1 MQAIR
6 KVEMKTLKSL
16 IDQHKSYYEAGK
28 KLNVNAQQLKRLV
41 DKGALYNDKG
51 EIFIPSKTKLAL

>member
-1 MQAIR
+1 
-6 KVEMKTLKSL
+6 MKTLKSL

-28 KLNVNAQQLKRLV
+28 QLNVNAQQLKRLV

-51 EIFIPSKTKLAL
+51 EVYIPSQTKLELSNA

>member
-1 MQAIR
+1 
-6 KVEMKTLKSL
+6 MKTLKSL

-51 EIFIPSKTKLAL
+51 EVYIPSQTKLEINNA

>member
-1 MQAIR
+1 
-6 KVEMKTLKSL
+6 MKSLKSL

-41 DKGALYNDKG
+41 DKGALYSDNGDV
-51 EIFIPSKTKLAL
+51 FILSKTRIKL

>member
-1 MQAIR
+1 
-6 KVEMKTLKSL
+6 MKTLKSL
-16 IDQHKSYYEAGK
+16 IEQHKSYYEAGK

-51 EIFIPSKTKLAL
+51 EIFIPSKTKLTFTE

>member
-1 MQAIR
+1 MGGG
-6 KVEMKTLKSL
+6 MKTLKSL
-16 IDQHKSYYEAGK
+16 IDQHKSYYEVGK

-51 EIFIPSKTKLAL
+51 EIFIPSKTKLTFTE

>member
-1 MQAIR
+1 
-6 KVEMKTLKSL
+6 MKTLKSL

-28 KLNVNAQQLKRLV
+28 KLNANAQQLKRLV

-51 EIFIPSKTKLAL
+51 EVYIPSQTKLEINNA

>member
-1 MQAIR
+1 
-6 KVEMKTLKSL
+6 MKTLKSL
-16 IDQHKSYYEAGK
+16 IDQYKSYYEAGK

-51 EIFIPSKTKLAL
+51 EVYIPSQTKLEINNA

>member
-1 MQAIR
+1 
-6 KVEMKTLKSL
+6 MKTLKSL

-41 DKGALYNDKG
+41 DKGALYNDDGKVY
-51 EIFIPSKTKLAL
+51 IPSQTKLGVKNA